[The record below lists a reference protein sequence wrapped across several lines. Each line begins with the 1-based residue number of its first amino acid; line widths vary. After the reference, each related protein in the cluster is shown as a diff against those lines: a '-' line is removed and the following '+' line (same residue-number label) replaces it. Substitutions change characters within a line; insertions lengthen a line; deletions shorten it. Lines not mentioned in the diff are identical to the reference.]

1 MRFFKNG
8 CNGGDGKFLLEMGGG
23 VILKCGDGKF
33 LKSLNIVGRGRLTPY
48 FMKTYITYPL
58 PSFSNFVCPPPH
70 PTSLSPNTYLHCSF
84 HCPVSLAE
92 WVIMTH
98 LICTILL
105 NDNYGSTY
113 VEHWYLTT
121 RKILMCVLYNK
132 ASSLL
137 KPDT

>member
-1 MRFFKNG
+1 MEGR
-8 CNGGDGKFLLEMGGG
+8 GGEG

-33 LKSLNIVGRGRLTPY
+33 LKSLYIVGRGRLTPY
-48 FMKTYITYPL
+48 FMKTYIAYPL
-58 PSFSNFVCPPPH
+58 PSFSNFVCPPH

-92 WVIMTH
+92 SVIMTH
-98 LICTILL
+98 SICTILL

-121 RKILMCVLYNK
+121 RKILMCVLYKK

>member
-1 MRFFKNG
+1 MGGWEFFTR
-8 CNGGDGKFLLEMGGG
+8 NGGGGGG
-23 VILKCGDGKF
+23 VILKFWAGKIF
-33 LKSLNIVGRGRLTPY
+33 KSLYIVGRGRLTSY
-48 FMKTYITYPL
+48 FMKTYIAYPL
-58 PSFSNFVCPPPH
+58 PSFSNFVCPPH
-70 PTSLSPNTYLHCSF
+70 PTSLSPNTYLHCSS

-98 LICTILL
+98 SICTILL
-105 NDNYGSTY
+105 NNYGSTY
-113 VEHWYLTT
+113 AEHWYLTT

>member
-8 CNGGDGKFLLEMGGG
+8 CNGGMGIFYQKWGGG
-23 VILKCGDGKF
+23 GGKF
-33 LKSLNIVGRGRLTPY
+33 LKSLYIVGRGRLTSY
-48 FMKTYITYPL
+48 FMKTYIAYPL
-58 PSFSNFVCPPPH
+58 PSFSNFVCPPH
-70 PTSLSPNTYLHCSF
+70 PTSLSPNTYLHCSS

-98 LICTILL
+98 SICTILL
-105 NDNYGSTY
+105 NNYGSTY
-113 VEHWYLTT
+113 AEHWYLTT